1 MRRLTTE
8 TVESAALSLEGV
20 DDVEGCDGLA
30 LGVLSV
36 CDCVADD
43 TLEEGLE
50 DTTCLF
56 VDHGRD
62 TLDTTTTCETADG
75 WLCDALDVVA

>member
-1 MRRLTTE
+1 MNPNLTTK
-8 TVESAALSLEGV
+8 TVKSATLALQGV
-20 DDVEGCDGLA
+20 NNIERSDGLA

-50 DTTCLF
+50 NTTGFF
-56 VDHGRD
+56 VNH
-62 TLDTTTTCETADG
+62 
-75 WLCDALDVVA
+75 